1 VEEGLQVSFRNVS
14 CTIVLIMSTHGFKS
28 CRFFDFLMVSM
39 ASDLK
44 TLIKAADIMRE
55 S

>member
-1 VEEGLQVSFRNVS
+1 MALSLVDFL
-14 CTIVLIMSTHGFKS
+14 
-28 CRFFDFLMVSM
+28 DFLMVSM